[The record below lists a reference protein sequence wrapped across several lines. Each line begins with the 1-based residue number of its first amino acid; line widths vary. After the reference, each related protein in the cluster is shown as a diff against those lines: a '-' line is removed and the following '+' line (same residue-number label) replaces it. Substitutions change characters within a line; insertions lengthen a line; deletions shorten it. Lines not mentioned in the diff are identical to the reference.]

1 MLQTTKTPRRIL
13 ILEDESVLAK
23 NIAKYLERHGYLT
36 RTAGSVLDANRELRE
51 ERIDAVLL
59 DINLPDC
66 NGFDFYEHVRVDYAH
81 LRAVA
86 MSGRTTFEYQSRA
99 KKLEIDSFLNKPFPL
114 SEMLDA
120 VNRLF
125 ESNGNDTPPTIPTL
139 PSGHSVSK
147 LTPKLATGSDYLQ
160 EISNTGAS
168 RGQRVLMYSHDT
180 FGLGNIRRMLTIA
193 TELVESSKNISVL
206 LLSGSPMV
214 HAFRVSPRIDYVKL
228 PCVKRNLNGDYAVRS
243 LAMDYQDTLR
253 LRANLI
259 LSTTLDYHPD
269 LIIVDKKP
277 FGLDDELVSTLQALK
292 QRSRC
297 PKLLLLLRDI
307 LDTPESTIHTWQ
319 ENGYYEAVERF
330 YDRILV
336 VGLRDVFD
344 VCTKYHFPNSS
355 AKKVEFCG
363 YLHRGRPTIPTA
375 AIRKRLRLSDE
386 SLVFATAGGGED
398 GFELLYCYA
407 QGLLNMDAGEAPKT
421 LMMCGPEMAPLHF
434 EKLEALAH
442 RCPTLTLKHF
452 TDDVLSYMNAAD
464 LVVSMGGYNT
474 ICEILTLNKPAIVVP
489 RVRPVQEQWLRAR
502 KLASMN
508 LLHLIH
514 PDHLTPSGLMRAVQN
529 MLTDPGKFKNDDQRI
544 DLTGLLKIRNIVTEE
559 LKQAA
564 TNNVVAVQNAVEV
577 AAAGYV
583 IDGVN

>member
-1 MLQTTKTPRRIL
+1 MLQTTKTPRRLL
-13 ILEDESVLAK
+13 ILEDETVLAK

-66 NGFDFYEHVRVDYAH
+66 NGFDFYEHIRVDYTH

-99 KKLEIDSFLNKPFPL
+99 KKLEIDSFLSKPFPL
-114 SEMLDA
+114 SEMLNA
-120 VNRLF
+120 VNLLF
-125 ESNGNDTPPTIPTL
+125 EHNGNDTPPTIPTL
-139 PSGHSVSK
+139 PGGQSVSK
-147 LTPKLATGSDYLQ
+147 LTPKRAARTGNPQ
-160 EISNTGAS
+160 EISNRGAS
-168 RGQRVLMYSHDT
+168 RGQRILMYSHDT

-193 TELVESSKNISVL
+193 TDLVESSENISVL

-214 HAFRVSPRIDYVKL
+214 HAFRISPRIDYVKL

-243 LAMDYQDTLR
+243 LELDYQDTLR
-253 LRANLI
+253 LRSNLI

-277 FGLDDELVSTLQALK
+277 FGLDDELVTTLQALE

-307 LDTPESTIHTWQ
+307 LDTPESTIRSWR
-319 ENGYYEAVERF
+319 ENGYYEAIERF

-344 VCTKYHFPNSS
+344 ICTKYHFPNAS
-355 AKKVEFCG
+355 ANKVEFCG
-363 YLHRGRPTIPTA
+363 YLNRGQPQISPDV
-375 AIRKRLRLSDE
+375 IRDRVGLSNE
-386 SLVFATAGGGED
+386 PLVFATAGGGED
-398 GFELLYCYA
+398 GFELLSCYA
-407 QGLLNMDAGEAPKT
+407 QGLLNMGSGEAPKT

-442 RCPTLTLKHF
+442 RCSTLTLKHF

-489 RVRPVQEQWLRAR
+489 RVRPVQEQWLRAK

-514 PDHLTPSGLMRAVQN
+514 PDHLTPSGLMRVAQKL
-529 MLTDPGKFKNDDQRI
+529 LTNPSHLKNNAKRI
-544 DLTGLLKIRNIVTEE
+544 NLSGLLKIRNIVTEE

-564 TNNVVAVQNAVEV
+564 TNNVVAVQNKAEV
-577 AAAGYV
+577 APVRYAT
-583 IDGVN
+583 DGLN